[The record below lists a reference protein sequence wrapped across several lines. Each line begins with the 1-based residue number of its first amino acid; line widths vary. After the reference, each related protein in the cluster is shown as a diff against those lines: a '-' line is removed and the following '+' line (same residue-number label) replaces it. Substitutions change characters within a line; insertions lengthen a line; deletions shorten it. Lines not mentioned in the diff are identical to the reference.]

1 MKRLPPPPKRLLA
14 TLAAALVA
22 LGLAANPAAAEN
34 TGFDFDTWFN
44 NNVTNKPDDIP
55 TVKIDFALSGQRNWT
70 YCETRASYEVT
81 PWCNGGW
88 NPIFVVEIAVPSKGP
103 RLPAKTDLEIGIDW
117 ATATGLTGYGQ
128 SSGDGRVIIPA
139 GQFDNRPQNF
149 VIDIPDDSIA
159 HPCNKLIINLRSLTP
174 DRYKIA
180 PLNAGGSFV
189 LNYVDDDGA
198 NPDNKAC

>member
-1 MKRLPPPPKRLLA
+1 MKRIL

-22 LGLAANPAAAEN
+22 LGLAANPAAAED
-34 TGFDFDTWFN
+34 TGFNFDEWFN
-44 NNVTNKPDDIP
+44 NNVMNKPDDIP
-55 TVKIDFALSGQRNWT
+55 EVFIRYALSAQNLWV
-70 YCETRASYEVT
+70 YCETRASYEDT
-81 PWCNGGW
+81 PWCTGGSA
-88 NPIFVVEIAVPSKGP
+88 PLFAVEIAVPSKGP
-103 RLPAKTDLEIGIDW
+103 RSRAKADLEIGIEW
-117 ATATGLTGYGQ
+117 ATATGQTGYGQ
-128 SSGDGRVIIPA
+128 SGGDGRVIIPA
-139 GQFDNRPQNF
+139 GEYNSDRF
-149 VIDIPDDSIA
+149 VIEIPDDSIA